1 MPGGEGT
8 GPQGKGRKKGQGL
21 GPCGLDNM
29 GDQLEG
35 SKGDETLY
43 DKLGKLFIR
52 RNRQGCQGNRS
63 RENQKAR

>member
-29 GDQLEG
+29 GSQLEG

-43 DKLGKLFIR
+43 DKLGKLFCR
-52 RNRQGCQGNRS
+52 RNRQERQGTGQGRT
-63 RENQKAR
+63 QKAG